1 MHLHEFRF
9 VSTFAVILLLKM
21 KILLNN
27 RQVEFEKDTI
37 SVSEMLILKNFTY
50 RMRIVKINGLIIS
63 KEKYD
68 STIIQNGDDVQML
81 YLMSG
86 G

>member
-1 MHLHEFRF
+1 
-9 VSTFAVILLLKM
+9 M

-27 RQVEFEKDTI
+27 REEEFVSDTI
-37 SVSEMLILKNFTY
+37 SVREMLELKKFSFKMRIIKINGVLILKD
-50 RMRIVKINGLIIS
+50 
-63 KEKYD
+63 KYD
-68 STIIQNGDDVQML
+68 STIIHDGDNVQMI

>member
-1 MHLHEFRF
+1 
-9 VSTFAVILLLKM
+9 M

-27 RQVEFEKDTI
+27 REEKFDRETI
-37 SVSEMLILKNFTY
+37 TVSEMLELKKYSF
-50 RMRIVKINGLIIS
+50 RLRIIKINGVLIPGNN
-63 KEKYD
+63 YD
-68 STIIQNGDDVQML
+68 SAVIHEGDVVQML

>member
-1 MHLHEFRF
+1 
-9 VSTFAVILLLKM
+9 M

-27 RQVEFEKDTI
+27 REEEFIKD
-37 SVSEMLILKNFTY
+37 SVSVNDMLLLKKFSFK
-50 RMRIVKINGLIIS
+50 MRIIKINGSLIS

-68 STIIQNGDDVQML
+68 TTFINDGDDVQML

>member
-1 MHLHEFRF
+1 M
-9 VSTFAVILLLKM
+9 M

-27 RQVEFEKDTI
+27 REEEFGKDTV
-37 SVSEMLILKNFTY
+37 SVSEMLIMKKFSY
-50 RMRIVKINGLIIS
+50 KMRIIKINGALIP

-68 STIIQNGDDVQML
+68 LTIIHDGDDVQML

>member
-1 MHLHEFRF
+1 
-9 VSTFAVILLLKM
+9 M

-27 RQVEFEKDTI
+27 RDEEFDKETI
-37 SVSEMLILKNFTY
+37 TVSEMLQMKKFSF
-50 RMRIVKINGLIIS
+50 RMRIIKINGKLIP
-63 KEKYD
+63 KENYD
-68 STIIQNGDDVQML
+68 NALIHNGDDVKML

>member
-1 MHLHEFRF
+1 
-9 VSTFAVILLLKM
+9 M

-27 RQVEFEKDTI
+27 REEEFNRESM
-37 SVSEMLILKNFTY
+37 SVNEMLDLKKFSF
-50 RMRIVKINGLIIS
+50 RMRIVKLNGVLIP
-63 KEKYD
+63 KDKYD
-68 STIIQNGDDVQML
+68 STIIHDGDNIQMF

>member
-1 MHLHEFRF
+1 
-9 VSTFAVILLLKM
+9 M

-27 RQVEFEKDTI
+27 RQEEFEMDSM
-37 SVSEMLILKNFTY
+37 SVSKMLLLKKFSF
-50 RMRIVKINGLIIS
+50 RMRIIKINGILIS
-63 KEKYD
+63 REKYD
-68 STIIQNGDDVQML
+68 STVIKDGDNVQML

>member
-1 MHLHEFRF
+1 
-9 VSTFAVILLLKM
+9 M

-27 RQVEFEKDTI
+27 REEEFTKEEI
-37 SVSEMLILKNFTY
+37 SISEMLLLKKFSFKLRIIKLNGIL
-50 RMRIVKINGLIIS
+50 IS
-63 KEKYD
+63 REKYD
-68 STIIQNGDDVQML
+68 STTIHNGDNVQMI

>member
-1 MHLHEFRF
+1 LTNSINE
-9 VSTFAVILLLKM
+9 M
-21 KILLNN
+21 KIHLNN
-27 RQVEFEKDTI
+27 REEVFSNDI
-37 SVSEMLILKNFTY
+37 MSVSEMLTLKKFSFK
-50 RMRIVKINGLIIS
+50 MRIIKINGIFIP

-68 STIIQNGDDVQML
+68 STFIQENDDVQML

>member
-1 MHLHEFRF
+1 
-9 VSTFAVILLLKM
+9 M

-27 RQVEFEKDTI
+27 RIEEFACDTI
-37 SVSEMLILKNFTY
+37 TVSKMLELKKYSF
-50 RMRIVKINGLIIS
+50 RLRIIKINDILIG
-63 KEKYD
+63 KEDYD
-68 STIIQNGDDVQML
+68 TSVINDGDNVQMI

>member
-1 MHLHEFRF
+1 
-9 VSTFAVILLLKM
+9 M

-27 RQVEFEKDTI
+27 REEEFDLNSM
-37 SVSEMLILKNFTY
+37 SVSEMLTLKKFSF
-50 RMRIVKINGLIIS
+50 RMRIIKINGQFIH
-63 KEKYD
+63 KEQYD
-68 STIIQNGDDVQML
+68 STNIKNGDEVQML

>member
-1 MHLHEFRF
+1 
-9 VSTFAVILLLKM
+9 VSNLK
-21 KILLNN
+21 IILNN
-27 RQVEFEKDTI
+27 REEEFDKDFLT
-37 SVSEMLILKNFTY
+37 VSEMLELKKFSF
-50 RMRIVKINGLIIS
+50 RMRIIKINGELIP

-68 STIIQNGDDVQML
+68 FAEIKDGDNVQML

>member
-1 MHLHEFRF
+1 
-9 VSTFAVILLLKM
+9 M
-21 KILLNN
+21 KIQLNN
-27 RQVEFEKDTI
+27 REEEFEKASI
-37 SVSEMLILKNFTY
+37 SITEMLNLKKFSY
-50 RMRIVKINGLIIS
+50 KMRIIKINSVLIS

-68 STIIQNGDDVQML
+68 STFIRDGDDVQML

>member
-1 MHLHEFRF
+1 
-9 VSTFAVILLLKM
+9 M

-27 RQVEFEKDTI
+27 REEEFEQGSIT
-37 SVSEMLILKNFTY
+37 VSDFLILKKYSFKL
-50 RMRIVKINGLIIS
+50 RIIKINGVFIP
-63 KEKYD
+63 KDVYD
-68 STIIQNGDDVQML
+68 NTYIKDGDIVQML

>member
-1 MHLHEFRF
+1 
-9 VSTFAVILLLKM
+9 M

-27 RQVEFEKDTI
+27 RKEDLKGDSI
-37 SVSEMLILKNFTY
+37 SVREMLEMKKFTF
-50 RMRIVKINGLIIS
+50 RMRIIKINGVLVP
-63 KEKYD
+63 KEMYD
-68 STIIQNGDDVQML
+68 SAIIREGDNVQML

>member
-1 MHLHEFRF
+1 
-9 VSTFAVILLLKM
+9 M

-27 RQVEFEKDTI
+27 RDEEFSGETLTI
-37 SVSEMLILKNFTY
+37 SEMLELKKFSFK
-50 RMRIVKINGLIIS
+50 MRIIKLNGVFIP
-63 KEKYD
+63 KDKYD
-68 STIIQNGDDVQML
+68 STYIHEGDNVHML

>member
-1 MHLHEFRF
+1 
-9 VSTFAVILLLKM
+9 M

-27 RQVEFEKDTI
+27 REEEFEKNVI
-37 SVSEMLILKNFTY
+37 SVSEMLIIKKFSFKL
-50 RMRIVKINGLIIS
+50 RVIKINGVLIP

-68 STIIQNGDDVQML
+68 STVIHHNDNVQML

>member
-1 MHLHEFRF
+1 
-9 VSTFAVILLLKM
+9 M

-27 RQVEFEKDTI
+27 REEEFEGDVMT
-37 SVSEMLILKNFTY
+37 VSKMLELKKFSF
-50 RMRIVKINGLIIS
+50 RMRIIKINGELIP
-63 KEKYD
+63 KDNYD
-68 STIIQNGDDVQML
+68 SAKIKEGDNIQMI